1 MKTTVPTKRRP
12 SGAQEPSPVKISRMW
27 QIHQLLAEGKRV
39 NCFQLGRQLEVDRR
53 TILRAMD
60 FMRDQLQLPIDYD
73 ASKKTYYYSRPVS
86 QFPTLT
92 ISPSE
97 MLALTAAQNTLA
109 QYGGAPLG
117 RNLEA
122 ALGKILELTGTGIPV
137 ASSNTTIRV
146 VGAAKEDL
154 KNFDLLDAVIKQRQ
168 PVQFVYRR
176 LGEDEE
182 AKEIRKV
189 EPHHVACTKG
199 RWYLAA
205 YDLKRKAMR
214 TFSLSRMENLA
225 VLDGRF
231 ERQPDFDPDKYFES
245 GFGFL
250 KGQGDYQVEIEFDR
264 WGADLLQ
271 ANTWHPSQK
280 IKHLPKGRV
289 QMSLQLNS
297 LEEITNWLMSWG
309 EHATVIA
316 PEELRQKILKI
327 AKVMVGRYSKI

>member
-1 MKTTVPTKRRP
+1 
-12 SGAQEPSPVKISRMW
+12 MW

-39 NCFQLGRQLEVDRR
+39 NCFQLGRHLEVDRR

-60 FMRDQLQLPIDYD
+60 CMRDQLNLPIGYD
-73 ASKKTYYYSRPVS
+73 GSKKTYYYTKPVS

-109 QYGGAPLG
+109 QYGGAPLA
-117 RNLEA
+117 RNLA
-122 ALGKILELTGTGIPV
+122 GALGKISQLTGANIT
-137 ASSNTTIRV
+137 AAKANATIRV
-146 VGAAKEDL
+146 VGASQADL
-154 KNFDLLDAVIKQRQ
+154 AHFDLLDAAIKQRQ

-176 LGEDEE
+176 LGEADET
-182 AKEIRKV
+182 KEIRQV
-189 EPHHVACTKG
+189 EPHHAACTKG

-214 TFSLSRMENLA
+214 TFSLSRMENLS
-225 VLDGRF
+225 VRQGQF
-231 ERQPDFDPDKYFES
+231 ERQPDFDPEKYFES

-250 KGQGDYQVEIEFDR
+250 KGQGDYPVVIEFDR

-280 IKHLPKGRV
+280 IKPLPQGRV
-289 QMSLQLNS
+289 QMSLRVNS

-316 PEELRQKILKI
+316 PEELRQKLLKI
-327 AKVMVGRYSKI
+327 ARTMVERYAEK